1 MNTLATVVT
10 LTGRAW
16 AVTAD
21 GQRRK
26 LKEGDSL
33 RGDEMLVTEPGAR
46 VDLDFDNNQMLTFL
60 GEQQQNIGEAI
71 EFAQA
76 ELPPSAPRPAAEG
89 RQQPQAQPAQADGEP
104 EGHNFVQLVRIN
116 EIIEADGITP
126 LTVARIQELLR
137 PLGMSLP
144 ERVYDLDEWREH
156 RGGDERYGG
165 AATGGIDID
174 RTPPELVDDLPAL
187 DNWDADSVEVDLG
200 DYFTDNS
207 SGPATYEVEGL
218 PPGLSYDPGTG
229 KVTGTVDKSASQGGP
244 DGDGSYP

>member
-1 MNTLATVVT
+1 VIAEAAQSVAAPLPTFSPRT
-10 LTGRAW
+10 
-16 AVTAD
+16 TAD
-21 GQRRK
+21 ERTQP
-26 LKEGDSL
+26 EAS
-33 RGDEMLVTEPGAR
+33 AR
-46 VDLDFDNNQMLTFL
+46 SD
-60 GEQQQNIGEAI
+60 G
-71 EFAQA
+71 
-76 ELPPSAPRPAAEG
+76 
-89 RQQPQAQPAQADGEP
+89 GEP

-218 PPGLSYDPGTG
+218 PP
-229 KVTGTVDKSASQGGP
+229 
-244 DGDGSYP
+244 